1 MDAFVDYFPEQGAVE
16 DKIWKGLVYTA
27 MGLGALATMVATQ

>member
-1 MDAFVDYFPEQGAVE
+1 VDYFPEQGAVE

-27 MGLGALATMVATQ
+27 MGLGKLTGFIYFV